1 MIKEIIGASS
11 TFFVLLP
18 FLLINSSLVKIKK
31 SGSRRFLF
39 FLVNIIQ
46 IIFIAILAYSLY
58 FVGERTLYG
67 LVLVLSIFLFL
78 QLVILLIKRKRYDNE
93 SEEEDFELFS
103 QTQKLGGSEVRQEYE
118 DKSLESEEDKVQ
130 LEETKQPLKKER
142 EEIILEESFH
152 TYEAEEQVKKVDT
165 NKEVVETLEDI
176 FRKR

>member
-31 SGSRRFLF
+31 SDSRRFLF

-58 FVGERTLYG
+58 FVGERTLYS
-67 LVLVLSIFLFL
+67 LIVVLSIFLFL
-78 QLVILLIKRKRYDNE
+78 QLVILFIKRKRYDKE
-93 SEEEDFELFS
+93 SEEEDFELFEE
-103 QTQKLGGSEVRQEYE
+103 TQKLGGRDVRQEYE
-118 DKSLESEEDKVQ
+118 DKAET
-130 LEETKQPLKKER
+130 EETKQPFKKEK
-142 EEIILEESFH
+142 EKIILEESFH
-152 TYEAEEQVKKVDT
+152 TYKAEEQVKKVDT

>member
-11 TFFVLLP
+11 TFFILLP

-46 IIFIAILAYSLY
+46 IIFIAILAYNLY

-67 LVLVLSIFLFL
+67 LVVVLSIFLFL
-78 QLVILLIKRKRYDNE
+78 QLVILFIKRKRYDKE
-93 SEEEDFELFS
+93 SEEEDFELFKE
-103 QTQKLGGSEVRQEYE
+103 TQKLGGRDVRQEYE
-118 DKSLESEEDKVQ
+118 DKALEREEDKA
-130 LEETKQPLKKER
+130 EAKEIKQPLKKER

-152 TYEAEEQVKKVDT
+152 TYKAEEQVKKVDT

-176 FRKR
+176 FGKR